1 VSVSAPNMASSPKT
15 SPRLDDASMSY
26 LSRAEAIIQGEVGE
40 EQLFE
45 RQENQSA
52 AFKVHTLLISLIY
65 SFIYLSE

>member
-1 VSVSAPNMASSPKT
+1 
-15 SPRLDDASMSY
+15 MSY